1 MQSAESLSLFLDENT
16 STTSIE
22 TIDLFNP
29 DTGRKVTFRGKRT
42 DESLLSLSVR
52 LVEPVPDTSSIIPDW
67 SRKTYRLSSYP
78 PLVFFLGTYWYVLL
92 GALFIAACAQIQFLF
107 PCLLDHT
114 DVTSNGL
121 SYCVPNSRLS
131 EVTSTTCPT
140 DICSQ
145 RIPVTMQTFA
155 VLLNGAL
162 AGSRTGTASTILYV
176 ILVCLGAP
184 FGAGGKVDPIWS
196 KGAIL
201 APTGGFLI
209 GFIFATFIMGRCAE
223 AGKDRP
229 RRVLW
234 FILYMLLAEGAMYAC
249 GLFWL
254 PFGLAI
260 KAGVSPSKI
269 CPTDAATCLKN
280 IFNWGFVPFIPG
292 DCFKMFLVLISV
304 PACWF
309 LVLYFHRRTGG
320 FELPRTDNVNMET
333 DRDIGNVSLVTP
345 VLHPNIINQ
354 ENKSPIATSTTPSNL
369 NLSNMTS
376 AVPSQTE
383 TKKKLVRFSDED

>member
-1 MQSAESLSLFLDENT
+1 MQSAESLSLFLDDNT
-16 STTSIE
+16 STSSIE

-29 DTGRKVTFRGKRT
+29 DTGRKITFRGRKT

-78 PLVFFLGTYWYVLL
+78 PLVFFLGTYWYILL

-114 DVTSNGL
+114 DINLNGI

-184 FGAGGKVDPIWS
+184 FGAGGK
-196 KGAIL
+196 
-201 APTGGFLI
+201 
-209 GFIFATFIMGRCAE
+209 
-223 AGKDRP
+223 
-229 RRVLW
+229 
-234 FILYMLLAEGAMYAC
+234 
-249 GLFWL
+249 
-254 PFGLAI
+254 
-260 KAGVSPSKI
+260 
-269 CPTDAATCLKN
+269 
-280 IFNWGFVPFIPG
+280 
-292 DCFKMFLVLISV
+292 
-304 PACWF
+304 
-309 LVLYFHRRTGG
+309 
-320 FELPRTDNVNMET
+320 
-333 DRDIGNVSLVTP
+333 
-345 VLHPNIINQ
+345 
-354 ENKSPIATSTTPSNL
+354 
-369 NLSNMTS
+369 
-376 AVPSQTE
+376 
-383 TKKKLVRFSDED
+383 